1 MNTSSKTIY
10 RLSIVVLLVAF
21 QRVSS
26 GQACFTAEDMD
37 AATRAALIA
46 AGNRYFEMAARGD
59 AASLKQNSIPAVA
72 NNFADIENS
81 IRANQANFSGAH
93 ATARRPFLLKAEGT
107 SPLPKA
113 EFLCGV
119 FDARGQTKDSAEF
132 SIPNLPPGNYGIVIL
147 DVPGQSTAYTV
158 SFVLQQQGADWKIGG
173 FFPKPAAINGHDS
186 NWFITQARSYKSKG
200 QNHNAWLYLVEGRDL
215 AMPVPFMYTQVT
227 DKLYEEAQ
235 SVKPSDFPLG
245 GKTADLPAPEG
256 KAYKLI
262 DVFPYVSSAD
272 LDLVAKYQNP
282 DISDSGKTFQEN
294 MNVMRALLAK
304 FPELREAFAGIVVR
318 AVTPS
323 GQDYGSMMPMKDIK

>member
-10 RLSIVVLLVAF
+10 RLSIVVLLLAF
-21 QRVSS
+21 QKISS
-26 GQACFTAEDMD
+26 AQACFTADDMD
-37 AATRAALIA
+37 ATTRAALIA
-46 AGNRYFEMAARGD
+46 AGNRYFEMVARGD
-59 AASLKQNSIPAVA
+59 AAALKQNSIPAVA

-81 IRANQANFSGAH
+81 IKANQAHFSGAH

-107 SPLPKA
+107 APVPKA

-147 DVPGQSTAYTV
+147 DVPGQNTAYTV
-158 SFVLQQQGADWKIGG
+158 SFVLQQQGADWKVGG

-186 NWFITQARSYKSKG
+186 NWFITQARNYKSKG
-200 QNHNAWLYLVEGRDL
+200 QNHNAWLYLIEGRDL

-235 SVKPSDFPLG
+235 SVKPSDFPVD
-245 GKTADLPAPEG
+245 GKTADLAAPEG
-256 KAYKLI
+256 KTYKLTEI
-262 DVFPYVSSAD
+262 FPYVSGAD

>member
-10 RLSIVVLLVAF
+10 RLSIVVLLLAF
-21 QRVSS
+21 QKISS
-26 GQACFTAEDMD
+26 AQACFTADDMD

-46 AGNRYFEMAARGD
+46 AGNRYFEMVARGD
-59 AASLKQNSIPAVA
+59 AAALKQNSIPAVA

-81 IRANQANFSGAH
+81 IKANQAHFSGAH

-107 SPLPKA
+107 APVPKA

-158 SFVLQQQGADWKIGG
+158 SFVLQQQGADWKVGG

-186 NWFITQARSYKSKG
+186 NWFITQARNYKSKG
-200 QNHNAWLYLVEGRDL
+200 QNHNAWLYLIEGRDL

-235 SVKPSDFPLG
+235 SVKPSDFPVD
-245 GKTADLPAPEG
+245 GKTADLAAPEG
-256 KAYKLI
+256 KTYKLTEI
-262 DVFPYVSSAD
+262 FPYVSGAD